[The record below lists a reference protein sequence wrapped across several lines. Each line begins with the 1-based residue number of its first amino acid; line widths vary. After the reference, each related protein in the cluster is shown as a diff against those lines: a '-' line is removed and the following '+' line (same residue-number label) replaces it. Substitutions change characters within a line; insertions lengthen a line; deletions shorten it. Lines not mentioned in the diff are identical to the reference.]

1 MPNPREPATPLLAIA
16 TAGNDGR
23 VHIQYDPWNED
34 AMRQARAHVDQ
45 VVDDA
50 VAAWR
55 RKREFVD
62 FRGVQ
67 EAHVRLIARSAA
79 RFALLM
85 DRNPDREDA

>member
-1 MPNPREPATPLLAIA
+1 MGSAVETRSVV
-16 TAGNDGR
+16 AGKHDGKVR
-23 VHIQYDPWNED
+23 IEYDPWDED

-45 VVDDA
+45 VVEDA
-50 VAAWR
+50 VAAFH

-79 RFALLM
+79 RLALLM
-85 DRNPDREDA
+85 DRNPDREAA